1 MMRPLLIALVL
12 CAPLSAQSIDW
23 GIKGG
28 VPFNDA
34 IKAAES
40 YSSNFSRWTVG
51 PVVELNLP
59 AGLGLELDALYR
71 RTGYSSTDRF
81 NMAFLDS
88 SSLEFPLLVKYKFPG
103 IVARM
108 YVEGGFV
115 FRRIGDIPLLQHANS
130 KGFVGGLGIRFTL
143 PLIKISPEVRY
154 TRWDNEPFQ
163 LPSLKSAR
171 NQMEFLV
178 GITF

>member
-1 MMRPLLIALVL
+1 MKALILALLLGTPL
-12 CAPLSAQSIDW
+12 PAQLIDW

-34 IKAAES
+34 LKAAGS
-40 YSSNFSRWTVG
+40 FTSNFSRWTAG

-59 AGLGLELDALYR
+59 AGLGLEFNALYR
-71 RTGYSSTDRF
+71 RTGYSTSTAY
-81 NMAFLDS
+81 NS
-88 SSLEFPLLVKYKFPG
+88 GSIEFPVLAKYKFPG
-103 IVARM
+103 TLARM
-108 YVEGGFV
+108 YVDGGFV
-115 FRRIGDIPLLQHANS
+115 FRRIGDIPQLLHANS
-130 KGFVGGLGIRFTL
+130 KGYVAGLGIRYDL
-143 PLIKISPEVRY
+143 KVLKISPELRY

-171 NQMEFLV
+171 NQTEFLI